1 MFLYVAFNLYWIS
14 PNAVEDYASIHR
26 AIISKRKRNKSKPIL
41 IWEVLEEENK
51 RWLASHE
58 DADIDLENLNDVIA
72 ETAEPPPDLI
82 MPLLRYQKEWLA
94 WALQQEESAARGG
107 ILADEMGLGKTV
119 QAIALVLAKRAYHPA
134 VDGVLFPPSS
144 SSGLPELKAT
154 LVVCPSVAVIQWVN
168 EIDRSTLK
176 GSNKVLVY
184 HGAKR
189 GRTLHEFSNYD
200 FVITTYSIVQAE
212 FRKHVMPSKKE
223 CFWCGQLFNA
233 RKLFLHQECCRLL
246 NGGRTYK
253 PMKGGN
259 KETPNK
265 GKCHNKNKAFGAGTS
280 TNDLDGGAEEGL
292 GERNSNLHS
301 IKWNRIILDEAHYI
315 KDRHGYTTKAVLS
328 LESPYKWALSG
339 TPIQNRVGELYTLIR
354 FLQIGPY
361 SNYFCRDCDCTEL
374 DPSFES
380 EYCLHCTHANT
391 RHFCWWNKYIA
402 TPIKSQGHTG
412 SRRGAMILLKHKIL
426 KGILLRRTKKGR
438 CDDLALPPKTIFLRR
453 ESLDIKEE
461 DYYTSLYN
469 ESQAQFNTYVTEGTV
484 MNNYGNIFGLLT
496 RLRQALD
503 HPYLVIYSKSRNNN
517 EVLCGLCHELAE
529 DPLVSACK
537 HSFCSYCWDLFST
550 SAGQVLCPTCK
561 KPLTIDL
568 GTEEEQEDKDTKTT
582 IKGFKPSSI
591 INRIRLDDFQ
601 TSTKIDALR
610 EEIRFMFERDG
621 SAKGIVFSQ
630 FTSFLDL
637 IRYTLQK
644 SGIQCVQLDGSMSM
658 KAKDT
663 AIKKFNEDPNC
674 RLFLMSLKAGGVAL
688 NLTVASH
695 VFMMDPWSNPAIEQ
709 QAQDRVH
716 RIGQYKP
723 IRVVKFVIEDTIE
736 ERILKLQE
744 RNESVYKGTSVGGA
758 GEDVGR
764 LTEAD
769 IRFLLVI

>member
-14 PNAVEDYASIHR
+14 SNAVEDYASIHR

-154 LVVCPSVAVIQWVN
+154 LVICPSVAVIQWVN

-233 RKLFLHQECCRLL
+233 RKLYLHQECCRLL

-280 TNDLDGGAEEGL
+280 TNDSDGGAEEGL

-301 IKWNRIILDEAHYI
+301 IKWNRIILDE
-315 KDRHGYTTKAVLS
+315 V
-328 LESPYKWALSG
+328 
-339 TPIQNRVGELYTLIR
+339 
-354 FLQIGPY
+354 
-361 SNYFCRDCDCTEL
+361 
-374 DPSFES
+374 
-380 EYCLHCTHANT
+380 
-391 RHFCWWNKYIA
+391 HFF
-402 TPIKSQGHTG
+402 
-412 SRRGAMILLKHKIL
+412 M
-426 KGILLRRTKKGR
+426 
-438 CDDLALPPKTIFLRR
+438 
-453 ESLDIKEE
+453 
-461 DYYTSLYN
+461 
-469 ESQAQFNTYVTEGTV
+469 
-484 MNNYGNIFGLLT
+484 
-496 RLRQALD
+496 
-503 HPYLVIYSKSRNNN
+503 
-517 EVLCGLCHELAE
+517 
-529 DPLVSACK
+529 
-537 HSFCSYCWDLFST
+537 
-550 SAGQVLCPTCK
+550 
-561 KPLTIDL
+561 
-568 GTEEEQEDKDTKTT
+568 
-582 IKGFKPSSI
+582 
-591 INRIRLDDFQ
+591 
-601 TSTKIDALR
+601 TST
-610 EEIRFMFERDG
+610 
-621 SAKGIVFSQ
+621 V
-630 FTSFLDL
+630 
-637 IRYTLQK
+637 
-644 SGIQCVQLDGSMSM
+644 C
-658 KAKDT
+658 
-663 AIKKFNEDPNC
+663 
-674 RLFLMSLKAGGVAL
+674 
-688 NLTVASH
+688 
-695 VFMMDPWSNPAIEQ
+695 
-709 QAQDRVH
+709 
-716 RIGQYKP
+716 
-723 IRVVKFVIEDTIE
+723 
-736 ERILKLQE
+736 
-744 RNESVYKGTSVGGA
+744 
-758 GEDVGR
+758 
-764 LTEAD
+764 
-769 IRFLLVI
+769 